1 MHVLQVHTTANN
13 HTAVLSCACVVP
25 KISHRYFTF
34 LMLTHSPPRA
44 RSTHPAAP
52 STRHHSRKPAAR
64 AARRSASWRCS
75 CGRRRPPAAPP
86 SAARGTPTV
95 SGVHSQ
101 WGPQSAGARE
111 HLSRAHGQRGGAAA
125 RRRGGAAARRRGGV
139 AATATGSWDATKATA
154 PCLCPCPCPCGVCG
168 VHAVVR
174 ATRRRTSQLL
184 AALCAGAWLMKR
196 MRLPP
201 SLAETPSS
209 PDRGW
214 GSGWGES
221 DHWCQGEGGRER
233 GSGSRS
239 TCRVGEGGPSL
250 SAQLTARIR
259 VAHDVRVGAAVRLGP
274 APHGAHVLTDLPR

>member
-125 RRRGGAAARRRGGV
+125 RRRGGAAARRRGGAVGWQRRPPARGTPPRPPPHVYVHVHVHV
-139 AATATGSWDATKATA
+139 ACVVCMRWFERRGGARRSCWRRFA
-154 PCLCPCPCPCGVCG
+154 P
-168 VHAVVR
+168 A
-174 ATRRRTSQLL
+174 
-184 AALCAGAWLMKR
+184 
-196 MRLPP
+196 
-201 SLAETPSS
+201 
-209 PDRGW
+209 RG
-214 GSGWGES
+214 
-221 DHWCQGEGGRER
+221 
-233 GSGSRS
+233 
-239 TCRVGEGGPSL
+239 
-250 SAQLTARIR
+250 
-259 VAHDVRVGAAVRLGP
+259 
-274 APHGAHVLTDLPR
+274 